1 MGWAA
6 VPGDQLRVRARP
18 GVAVHLA
25 NWGVAAHTFPNGP
38 SSPLYTPPPPATH
51 SPPGRLIT
59 RSHRFT
65 GSVTGPGRPPG
76 LTLGTWC
83 SCSVFRPTRVQQ
95 TRAHPSL
102 DLRARPR
109 GRESAASP
117 FRRWG
122 GRARD
127 AQASG
132 SHHHRGADPCSRPPA
147 TRPVTRN
154 DEHPSG
160 FHVPAGAAPAL
171 QGPRGTPGRGAVR
184 PAPPG
189 PQHHVAHG
197 APAAGHVTAAPLPWQ
212 RLRLGD
218 RKSVV

>member
-1 MGWAA
+1 MGGAA

-51 SPPGRLIT
+51 RPPGRLIT

-65 GSVTGPGRPPG
+65 GSVTGPGRPLR

-83 SCSVFRPTRVQQ
+83 SCSVFSPTRVQQ

-154 DEHPSG
+154 DKHPSG
-160 FHVPAGAAPAL
+160 FRVPAGAAPAL
-171 QGPRGTPGRGAVR
+171 QGPRGTPGV
-184 PAPPG
+184 
-189 PQHHVAHG
+189 HI
-197 APAAGHVTAAPLPWQ
+197 LI
-212 RLRLGD
+212 
-218 RKSVV
+218 